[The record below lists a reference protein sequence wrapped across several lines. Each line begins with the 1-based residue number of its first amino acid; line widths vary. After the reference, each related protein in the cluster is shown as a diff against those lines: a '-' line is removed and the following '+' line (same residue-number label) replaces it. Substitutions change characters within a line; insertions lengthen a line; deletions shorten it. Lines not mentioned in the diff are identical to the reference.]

1 MDISKI
7 YTPATAGIIVGLVIG
22 FVAGWYWTEGKNEN
36 SSQNA
41 FINENGG
48 VIAEV
53 DDSNR
58 TQDAKEELISV
69 DDQSAGSEVIV
80 REVTLNETGW
90 VAVREMINGEMG
102 NILGATR
109 IKEAGTSTDVSVKV
123 LRPTVSGQDYA
134 IVIYRDDGDEDFD
147 FNFDSLVVS
156 GSEPVS
162 ATFQVN

>member
-7 YTPATAGIIVGLVIG
+7 YTPAIAGIVIGLVVG
-22 FVAGWYWTEGKNEN
+22 FAAGWYWTEGKNEN
-36 SSQNA
+36 SGQDISANGERSVVME
-41 FINENGG
+41 ENDLVANGSG
-48 VIAEV
+48 
-53 DDSNR
+53 
-58 TQDAKEELISV
+58 KESISV
-69 DDQSAGSEVIV
+69 ENQGAGLEVIV
-80 REVTLNETGW
+80 GEVTLSEAGW
-90 VAVREMINGEMG
+90 VAVREIINGEMG

-109 IKEAGTSTDVSVKV
+109 IKKAGTSVDVSVKV

-156 GSEPVS
+156 GSKPVS